1 MYEVPSF
8 PRTQYFE
15 HARRRADRSLIL
27 DQWILRTVS
36 APEKEVVQTDGR
48 IRRWRRI
55 PEFENKVL
63 RVIVLEDGLTVHN
76 AFFDRDFAE

>member
-1 MYEVPSF
+1 MQPF

-15 HARRRADRSLIL
+15 HARCRPDRSLIL
-27 DQWILRTVS
+27 DEWILRTVS

-76 AFFDRDFAE
+76 AFFDRDFEE